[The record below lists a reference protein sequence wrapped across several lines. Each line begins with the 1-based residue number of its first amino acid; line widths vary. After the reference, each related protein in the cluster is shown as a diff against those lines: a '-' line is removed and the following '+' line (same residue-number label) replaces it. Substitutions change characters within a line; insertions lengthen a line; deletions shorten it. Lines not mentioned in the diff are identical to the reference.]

1 MSNTKLQIK
10 DIIMNFSNENLNA
23 EFSNKALEIL
33 DKMEEANEQILE
45 TSRTDIWAAS
55 ILNIVLDMNGVF
67 NKKHP
72 MYMTKKDFSS
82 KIGVSAG
89 TIKNKAEAVKEL
101 LNIEENDSIVMIT
114 ATNETTEELEVKENI
129 DFDEPESE
137 FEGSV
142 VSNETDVEENH
153 MIEEIEVEEDEDL
166 LDDMSYDDFDYTND
180 VNDDYEM

>member
-82 KIGVSAG
+82 KINQRPQSVRASSSISKTTIAAIASTTGTARGITQGSWRPCASRVTSFPSRVTVS
-89 TIKNKAEAVKEL
+89 
-101 LNIEENDSIVMIT
+101 
-114 ATNETTEELEVKENI
+114 
-129 DFDEPESE
+129 
-137 FEGSV
+137 
-142 VSNETDVEENH
+142 
-153 MIEEIEVEEDEDL
+153 
-166 LDDMSYDDFDYTND
+166 
-180 VNDDYEM
+180 

>member
-67 NKKHP
+67 N
-72 MYMTKKDFSS
+72 
-82 KIGVSAG
+82 
-89 TIKNKAEAVKEL
+89 
-101 LNIEENDSIVMIT
+101 
-114 ATNETTEELEVKENI
+114 
-129 DFDEPESE
+129 
-137 FEGSV
+137 
-142 VSNETDVEENH
+142 
-153 MIEEIEVEEDEDL
+153 
-166 LDDMSYDDFDYTND
+166 
-180 VNDDYEM
+180 

>member
-101 LNIEENDSIVMIT
+101 LNI
-114 ATNETTEELEVKENI
+114 
-129 DFDEPESE
+129 
-137 FEGSV
+137 
-142 VSNETDVEENH
+142 
-153 MIEEIEVEEDEDL
+153 
-166 LDDMSYDDFDYTND
+166 
-180 VNDDYEM
+180 